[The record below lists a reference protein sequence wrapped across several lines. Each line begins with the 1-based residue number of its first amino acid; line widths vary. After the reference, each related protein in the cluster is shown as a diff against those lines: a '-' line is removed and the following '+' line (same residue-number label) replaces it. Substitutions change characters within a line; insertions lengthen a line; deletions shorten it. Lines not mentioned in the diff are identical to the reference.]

1 MSPFSR
7 ISFRYSFI
15 FITAFVLVLNIA
27 PASSQEAA
35 DRIFF
40 NAKIFTGEPQNPY
53 ATAVAIHGD
62 NIVAVGNLLEVAKA
76 ASVNA
81 ERIDLRGQ
89 SLFPGFID
97 SHSHFIDGGTNRTC
111 RFVGRLPFTRVA
123 RPV

>member
-7 ISFRYSFI
+7 ISFRYLFI
-15 FITAFVLVLNIA
+15 FITVFVLVLNTA

-62 NIVAVGNLLEVAKA
+62 KIVVVGNLLEVARA
-76 ASVNA
+76 ASANA

-97 SHSHFIDGGTNRTC
+97 SQSQACWIVRRIC
-111 RFVGRLPFTRVA
+111 RGKPCSTPIHAIPLA
-123 RPV
+123 L